1 MAGTVVAAACG
12 GGHSSGF
19 VGDAGVDAMDDGGG
33 PGGSS
38 AGTSQGGVGG
48 GGSGGG
54 GSGGD
59 GSVGAC
65 ASDAECTAALPHCDP
80 VLGICVQCGTSA
92 DCGADAE
99 CIDATCVP
107 IRRCVNSL
115 DCAAVGVC
123 DTTAQRCVDC
133 LSDVDC
139 AATERCVSQT
149 CVPVCD
155 SDRDCTPIGLL
166 CDLANGYC
174 VRCLSH
180 VDCPALQFCREGA
193 CVNDI
198 CRAGSPACQGNGTA
212 VCTGEGDGYGEP
224 VPCAL
229 GEVCVATSDG
239 AWCQVTGDDVLLIDD
254 MEDADQRIASLAGR
268 TGYWW
273 TSNDGTGS
281 QYPSPTDTYLPE
293 LLEAP
298 RGTSTYAI
306 HATGSGFSIWGAVV
320 KLDFNNSASGLGGG
334 MGSPGVYDV
343 RGYNGVTF
351 YARGSGSLRVEVRTA
366 PTVLVAEGGTCS
378 TYCNDHYGKI
388 FVALTSSWAPYT
400 MAWSELTQRGFGGAT
415 AWSPTTALGL
425 QFLPGSLTSFDVW
438 IDDVRFY

>member
-1 MAGTVVAAACG
+1 M
-12 GGHSSGF
+12 
-19 VGDAGVDAMDDGGG
+19 
-33 PGGSS
+33 
-38 AGTSQGGVGG
+38 
-48 GGSGGG
+48 
-54 GSGGD
+54 
-59 GSVGAC
+59 
-65 ASDAECTAALPHCDP
+65 
-80 VLGICVQCGTSA
+80 
-92 DCGADAE
+92 
-99 CIDATCVP
+99 CVP

-115 DCAAVGVC
+115 DCAAGNVC
-123 DTTAQRCVDC
+123 DTTTQRCVEC

-139 AATERCVSQT
+139 AATERCVGQT

-166 CDLANGYC
+166 CDLTNGYC

-180 VDCPALQFCREGA
+180 LDCPALQFCREGA

-198 CRAGSPACQGNGTA
+198 CRAGVSACQGNGTA
-212 VCTGEGDGYGEP
+212 VCTADGDGYAEP
-224 VPCAL
+224 TQCAL
-229 GEVCVATSDG
+229 GEVCVASSGG
-239 AWCQVTGDDVLLIDD
+239 ASCQVTGDDVLLIDD

-293 LLEAP
+293 LLEAA

-306 HATGSGFSIWGAVV
+306 HAAGSGFSIWGAVV

-334 MGSPGVYDV
+334 MGSPGIYDV
-343 RGYNGVTF
+343 SAYNGITF
-351 YARGSGSLRVEVRTA
+351 YARGAGSLRVEVRTT
-366 PTVLVAEGGTCS
+366 PTVLVAEGGSCS
-378 TYCNDHYGKI
+378 TYCNDHYGKTFI
-388 FVALTSSWAPYT
+388 SLTSSWAPYT
-400 MAWSELTQRGFGGAT
+400 MAWSELMQRGFGTTT
-415 AWSPTTALGL
+415 AWTPNSALGL